1 MSGSPKKKVISGQKL
16 FGMQVIDVKG
26 SLVGTVKDVG
36 VDTNEKQMVLFVS
49 TKAMTDVELT
59 WSSIQSIEDVVLLN
73 KQVETPPAPAQTQPA
88 PTPPAAPLTH
98 VCPNCKFNA
107 PAHAKFCPKCGTSI
121 K

>member
-1 MSGSPKKKVISGQKL
+1 LSVSPKKKVISGQKL

-36 VDTNEKQMVLFVS
+36 VDTNEKQMVLFVT

-73 KQVETPPAPAQTQPA
+73 KQVETPPAPAQAQPVS
-88 PTPPAAPLTH
+88 TPSAAPLTH

-107 PAHAKFCPKCGTSI
+107 PVHAKFCPKCGSSI